1 MFRTM
6 RRFKQQLS
14 DEEAKRVL
22 TEGQTL
28 VLALHGDDGYPYAV
42 PLNYVYHDGKVYV
55 HCAKAGHKLDA
66 IRRDPKVSFTVI
78 ERDDVVPE
86 KLATYYRSV
95 IAFGHARILEDDEK
109 KRHAAEVFGL
119 HYYNVPEA
127 VQKEIETTWNALVC
141 IEITIDHLT
150 GKEARD
156 LAMQR
161 EREGK

>member
-28 VLALHGDDGYPYAV
+28 VLAVHGDNGYPYAV

-66 IRRDPKVSFTVI
+66 IRRDPKVSCTVI

>member
-28 VLALHGDDGYPYAV
+28 VRALHGDDGYPHAL
-42 PLNYVYHDGKVYV
+42 PLHYVSHDGKVYV

-66 IRRDPKVSFTVI
+66 IRCDPKVSFTVI

-95 IAFGHARILEDDEK
+95 IAFGHARILEDDEE
-109 KRHAAEVFGL
+109 KRRAAEVLGL

>member
-127 VQKEIETTWNALVC
+127 VQKEIETTWNARVC